1 MNNIILEAFNDIK
14 NMHTKHF
21 KSMFEILKIQN
32 KQQDEMI
39 NLLKEQIEL
48 QKELLEIFKYKK
60 SDKKIFNT
68 DESAIELLHKQD
80 EILKRYKEKF

>member
-1 MNNIILEAFNDIK
+1 MNNIILEALNDRK

-32 KQQDEMI
+32 KQQEEMI
-39 NLLKEQIEL
+39 HLLREQIEL
-48 QKELLEIFKYKK
+48 QKELLEVFRYKK
-60 SDKKIFNT
+60 SDKKIYNT

-80 EILKRYKEKF
+80 EILKRYKGKF

>member
-1 MNNIILEAFNDIK
+1 MNNSILEALNDIK
-14 NMHTKHF
+14 SVHKKQF
-21 KSMFEILKIQN
+21 QSMFEILKIQN

-48 QKELLEIFKYKK
+48 QKELLEVFKYKK

-68 DESAIELLHKQD
+68 DDSAIELLHKQD
-80 EILKRYKEKF
+80 EILKRYKY